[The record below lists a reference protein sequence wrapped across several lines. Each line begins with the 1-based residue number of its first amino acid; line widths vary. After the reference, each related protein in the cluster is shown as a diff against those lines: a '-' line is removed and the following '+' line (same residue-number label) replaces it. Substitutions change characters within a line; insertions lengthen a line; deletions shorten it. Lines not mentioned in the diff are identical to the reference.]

1 MAIAYAHYAKL
12 FETLSKPQPKTET
25 PLETAKRLIS
35 GIDTDDADSSRVV
48 WNVLR
53 EYLMRAYGNPFFP
66 NMTASEAIRAMGND
80 PLFGDLAVLVRT
92 IEYSP
97 LSTPESRSNL
107 RTQALRFLTNEEN
120 G

>member
-1 MAIAYAHYAKL
+1 MAVAFAHYAKL

-25 PLETAKRLIS
+25 PLETAKRTIS
-35 GIDTDDADSSRVV
+35 EFDAESADSARIV

-80 PLFGDLAVLVRT
+80 PLFEDLAVLVRT

-107 RTQALRFLTNEEN
+107 RAEALRFLTNEEN